1 MDLNKQLTDD
11 LKAAMKAGDKST
23 METVRSLKSMIREKE
38 IELNR
43 ELTEEDQMQVL
54 SSAAKRRKESIESY
68 QEGGRD
74 DLVQQEE
81 AELAVIEKYLP
92 EQMSEDEIRQLVEEV
107 LEETGAET
115 MQDMGTVME
124 TIMPKVRGKADGS
137 VVQQIVREKLS

>member
-115 MQDMGTVME
+115 MQDMGTVMG